1 VTQEGATG
9 RFRAT
14 VLRGNQ
20 VARELPGDDLL
31 ANPDIIATRAVAID
45 APPGAVWPWL
55 VQMGSGGPPAQP
67 TQPTGP
73 RRASRSGHHHR
84 PSRPTSAGPT
94 PARATLII
102 LMHRC
107 V

>member
-1 VTQEGATG
+1 MTQEGAPG

-45 APPGAVWPWL
+45 APPAAVWPWGKAL
-55 VQMGSGGPPAQP
+55 LPMRARLQAFDFPPQKVGAGFGGVVV
-67 TQPTGP
+67 
-73 RRASRSGHHHR
+73 
-84 PSRPTSAGPT
+84 AGNVAVST
-94 PARATLII
+94 REKANLARCA
-102 LMHRC
+102 
-107 V
+107 